1 MDVVAIVLII
11 LFAGYVIRNYSW
23 RLVQAK
29 RYGTETEAV
38 VSRIERDVRTA
49 DGAEFPRSFYYV
61 TFQTRNGLQNEARLL
76 NPDTPLDVGTRV
88 KVKYLPEKNA
98 FAVLTEVAEESK

>member
-88 KVKYLPEKNA
+88 KVK
-98 FAVLTEVAEESK
+98 